1 MTTIALIRHGSTS
14 WNKEGRAQGSSDIS
28 LDEDGIQQ
36 AKHLSIRLGS
46 EKWNHIYSS
55 KLARAYQTAVI
66 IGNAIGL
73 EIKID
78 DRLKERSGGQI
89 EGTTEQERVN
99 KWGTDWR
106 DFDLGI
112 ESIEDVQKRGNEF
125 LEEINRKHPGE
136 KILVVSH
143 GALIQYNFINLVPD
157 YPSKHFDNTS
167 VTILN
172 KIENNWTCELHN
184 CTKHL
189 EGII

>member
-36 AKHLSIRLGS
+36 AKHLGIRLGS

-55 KLARAYQTAVI
+55 RLARAHQTAVI

-73 EIKID
+73 EIQID

-89 EGTTEQERVN
+89 EGTTEQERLN

-106 DFDLGI
+106 DLDLGI

-143 GALIQYNFINLVPD
+143 GALIQYNFNNLVPD

-167 VTILN
+167 ITILK
-172 KIENNWTCELHN
+172 KIENKWTCELHN

-189 EGII
+189 EGIY